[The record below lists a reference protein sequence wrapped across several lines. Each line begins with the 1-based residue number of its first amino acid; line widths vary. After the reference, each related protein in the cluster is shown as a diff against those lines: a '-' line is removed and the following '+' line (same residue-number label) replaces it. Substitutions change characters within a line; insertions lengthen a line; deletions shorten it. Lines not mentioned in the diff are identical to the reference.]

1 MRQEVLGQTVRIQCR
16 ANTGAIHRRTSV
28 LFEPD
33 KVGQWSSG
41 LIVLESLTTVKEGD
55 GTILPVTVTDNNT
68 KHNVNLPGRVAL
80 ESLQLVRSVTP
91 VEVKFK
97 EPEMVAKEDESLN
110 EQSMPDLPRNSST
123 GDRLPPVDWYRN
135 SRSEPESY
143 CMRKQI
149 HLQQVMM
156 SAVFLDYL
164 TIIPWARVG
173 YEVLN
178 SQRGT

>member
-1 MRQEVLGQTVRIQCR
+1 MRIQCR
-16 ANTGAIHRRTSV
+16 ANTGAIHRRTPV

-33 KVGQWSSG
+33 EVGQWSSG
-41 LIVLESLTTVKEGD
+41 LTVLESLTTVKEGD
-55 GTILPVTVTDNNT
+55 ATILPVTVTNNT
-68 KHNVNLPGRVAL
+68 KHNVNLPGRVVL
-80 ESLQLVRSVTP
+80 ERLQLVRSVTP

-97 EPEMVAKEDESLN
+97 EPDMVAKEDESLN

-123 GDRLPPVDWYRN
+123 GDRLPSVDCHRN
-135 SRSEPESY
+135 SRSKPESY

-156 SAVFLDYL
+156 MSAVFLDYF
-164 TIIPWARVG
+164 TIIPWARIG

-178 SQRGT
+178 SQRGA